1 MNKNQ
6 KSEQEIFEELSKLT
20 SSTGYIYAI
29 PFLCLL
35 WSLIIYDT
43 KEKSASSC
51 GEETLN
57 RAEIGILIGLMVKSD
72 IDFTMPT
79 PEKLQ
84 EYIEQS
90 KSLLQELQNNFNQ
103 NCMEFFL
110 EELKNS
116 SEQNNIKDLKQ
127 NTNHSLKNYM
137 LKNPYF
143 MREIIMYSA
152 DSAYD
157 FQYLDL
163 FYDKYKNDNDWLSN
177 KYHFDTDD
185 LKKIADEVLNQVYGI
200 IDKLKS
206 IKDESSILDLFSFNV
221 NKLSSKLNIP
231 KEKVISILELFTT
244 EQNSNKEFNN
254 INDFNIVRVKPFIKK
269 DENTYI
275 LLQHYD
281 FFESLY
287 ESPFYWF
294 LQDKNYK
301 NIAAKHRGDFAENF
315 VCETLIKVFGQD
327 NVYKNIEIYD
337 SKTRISEID
346 VLVVFGNRAIVV
358 QIKSKRLTAESKKG
372 NADTIDDDFKK
383 AIQDAYNQ
391 GYDCACYI
399 QNKKYQI
406 KNSQKT
412 FNFNHIEFKEIYTFC
427 VVSDHYPALTTQ
439 AYNFIQYTET
449 DIIKVPF
456 IMDIFLLDVLSEMLD
471 NPLYFLS
478 YINKRTKYF
487 EKFIA
492 HSEFTILSYHLKHN
506 LYIGNEFKFNLSFL
520 SEEFVKDLNRAMLSR
535 RRNVSEFKTPDGILT
550 KFKNT
555 IIGNFIESIKYN
567 KNKCSIELGL
577 FLLTLS
583 EDTIQQINKW
593 IQEFSVSFKKDNK
606 LHNFSVFFDDATGLT
621 VHIGNDIY
629 SKAHSRLLTHC
640 SDRKYLQQADNWF
653 GLYFNPIKEKIE
665 FVVMSDEKW
674 VYSEEKGERIV
685 AKLKDKNIKIGR
697 NEQCPCGSGKKYKK
711 CCINK

>member
-20 SSTGYIYAI
+20 SSAGYIYAI
-29 PFLCLL
+29 PFLFLET
-35 WSLIIYDT
+35 WMIEYDS
-43 KEKSASSC
+43 KSKSTSYYKK
-51 GEETLN
+51 GKMEDRLN
-57 RAEIGILIGLMVKSD
+57 RAEITILIGLMIKSS
-72 IDFTMPT
+72 IDFTIPT
-79 PEKLQ
+79 FEKLQ

-90 KSLLQELQNNFNQ
+90 KNLLLELHIVIFNSV
-103 NCMEFFL
+103 
-110 EELKNS
+110 K
-116 SEQNNIKDLKQ
+116 NNI
-127 NTNHSLKNYM
+127 NYSFKNYM
-137 LKNPYF
+137 LENTQL
-143 MREIIMYSA
+143 MREVIIYSP

-157 FQYLDL
+157 FQYLEF
-163 FYDKYKNDNDWLSN
+163 FYNKYRNDSHWLLKN
-177 KYHFDTDD
+177 YHFDIDD
-185 LKKIADEVLNQVYGI
+185 LKEIANEVLEQVYKI
-200 IDKLKS
+200 YPMLIENEPFFLN
-206 IKDESSILDLFSFNV
+206 SFIFDV
-221 NKLSSKLNIP
+221 NQLSSKLNKP
-231 KEKVISILELFTT
+231 KEKIISILNLFTT
-244 EQNSNKEFNN
+244 EQNSNQQFNN
-254 INDFNIVRVKPFIKK
+254 ISDFNIVRVKPFIKK

-301 NIAAKHRGDFAENF
+301 NIAAKHRGYFAENF

-337 SKTRISEID
+337 SKTRIGEID

-406 KNSQKT
+406 KNSQET
-412 FNFNHIEFKEIYTFC
+412 FNFNHIEFKEIYIFC
-427 VVSDHYPALTTQ
+427 VVSDHYPALTMQ

-449 DIIKVPF
+449 NIIKAPF

-487 EKFIA
+487 KEFIA
-492 HSEFTILSYHLKHN
+492 QSEFTILSYYLKHD
-506 LYIGNEFKFNLSFL
+506 LYIDKGNLAPL
-520 SEEFVKDLNRAMLSR
+520 SEEWVKDLNVSIISR
-535 RRNVSEFKTPDGILT
+535 RKNMEEFKTPDGILT
-550 KFKNT
+550 RFKDT

-583 EDTIQQINKW
+583 EDTIQQINKS

-606 LHNFSVFFDDATGLT
+606 LHDFSMLFDNATGLA

-629 SKAHSRLLTHC
+629 SQAHLTLLTHC
-640 SDRKYLQQADNWF
+640 SHRKYLQQADNWF

-685 AKLKDKNIKIGR
+685 DKLKDKNIKIGR